1 MKCTI
6 LWCFIS
12 LIWFASGIKIDCENP
27 EGINEE
33 HIHYCCKHPDGHND
47 IIEDCARETNFLLPN
62 QNEEALV
69 DITADRAIRGT
80 CFGKCVFSKLNLMKD
95 KALDMDAVRTYFT
108 EKFPD
113 DPEYVKEMINAFDHC
128 HGKSEEITS
137 TFLAKP
143 LFRQMSEHYC
153 EPKSS
158 VILACVI
165 RQFFHNC
172 PADRWSKT
180 KECED
185 TLAFS
190 KKCQDSLATL

>member
-1 MKCTI
+1 MKLII
-6 LWCFIS
+6 LASFAC

-27 EGINEE
+27 EAINEE
-33 HIHYCCKHPDGHND
+33 HIHYCCKHPEGHND
-47 IIEDCARETNFLLPN
+47 IIESCAKETDFMLPN
-62 QNEEALV
+62 HNEEALV
-69 DITADRAIRGT
+69 DITADKAIRGT
-80 CFGKCVFSKLNLMKD
+80 CFGKCVFGKLKLMKD
-95 KALDMDAVRTYFT
+95 NNLDMEAVRKYFND
-108 EKFPD
+108 KFID
-113 DPEYVKEMINAFDHC
+113 DPEYAKEMINAFDHC
-128 HGKSEEITS
+128 HGKSEENTS
-137 TFLAKP
+137 KFLSKP
-143 LFRQMSEHYC
+143 IFKQMSQHFC

-158 VILACVI
+158 VVLACVI

>member
-1 MKCTI
+1 MKGVI
-6 LWCFIS
+6 LYTFCS
-12 LIWFASGIKIDCENP
+12 LIWFARGIKIDCENP
-27 EGINEE
+27 DSIKEE

-47 IIEDCARETNFLLPN
+47 IIEDCAKETNFMLAN
-62 QNEEALV
+62 KNEEALV
-69 DITADRAIRGT
+69 DITADQAIRGT
-80 CFGKCVFSKLNLMKD
+80 CFGKCVFKKLNLMKD
-95 KALDMDAVRTYFT
+95 SELDMDAVRKYFT
-108 EKFPD
+108 DKFFD

-128 HGKSEEITS
+128 HGKSEENTS
-137 TFLAKP
+137 LFLSKP
-143 LFRQMSEHYC
+143 LFKQMSQHFC

-158 VILACVI
+158 VVLACVI

-190 KKCQDSLATL
+190 RKCQDSLATL

>member
-6 LWCFIS
+6 LLSFFS
-12 LIWFASGIKIDCENP
+12 LIWFAGGIKIDCENT
-27 EGINEE
+27 EAINEE

-47 IIEDCARETNFLLPN
+47 LIEGCARETNFTLPN
-62 QNEEALV
+62 QKEEALV

-95 KALDMDAVRTYFT
+95 NTLDMDAVRSLFT
-108 EKFPD
+108 ERFPD

-128 HGKSEEITS
+128 HGKSEENTS
-137 TFLAKP
+137 MFLSKP
-143 LFRQMSEHYC
+143 LFKQMSKQFC
-153 EPKSS
+153 DPKSS
-158 VILACVI
+158 VVLACVI

>member
-1 MKCTI
+1 YLLNTY
-6 LWCFIS
+6 LF
-12 LIWFASGIKIDCENP
+12 FQFTRGIKIDCENP
-27 EGINEE
+27 EAINEE
-33 HIHYCCKHPDGHND
+33 HIHYCCKHPEGHND
-47 IIEDCARETNFLLPN
+47 IIESCAKETDFMLPN
-62 QNEEALV
+62 HNEEALV

-80 CFGKCVFSKLNLMKD
+80 CFGKCVFGKLNLMKD
-95 KALDMDAVRTYFT
+95 NNLDMVAVKKYFND
-108 EKFPD
+108 KFVD
-113 DPEYVKEMINAFDHC
+113 DPEYAKEMINAFDHC
-128 HGKSEEITS
+128 HGKSEENTS
-137 TFLAKP
+137 KFLSKP
-143 LFRQMSEHYC
+143 LFKQMSKHFC

-158 VILACVI
+158 VVLACVI

>member
-1 MKCTI
+1 MKPIVLLTFTC
-6 LWCFIS
+6 
-12 LIWFASGIKIDCENP
+12 LIWFASGISIDCENP
-27 EGINEE
+27 EAINEE

-47 IIEDCARETNFLLPN
+47 IIEKCAKETGFQLPS
-62 QNEEALV
+62 QTEEAMV

-80 CFGKCVFSKLNLMKD
+80 CFGKCVFGSLNFMKGEE
-95 KALDMDAVRTYFT
+95 LDMEAVRNYFSS
-108 EKFPD
+108 KFAD
-113 DPEYVKEMINAFDHC
+113 DSEYAKEMISAFDHC
-128 HGKSEEITS
+128 HGKSEENTS
-137 TFLAKP
+137 KFLSKP
-143 LFRQMSEHYC
+143 IFRQMSHQFC

-158 VILACVI
+158 VVLACVI

-190 KKCQDSLATL
+190 KKCHDSLATL